1 MNVEDDNDNT
11 GRSIESNNDNIER
24 LKKELVTAQDS
35 DQNDSSSGNDYVTL
49 KAELDSK
56 IPDGDYAECV
66 IRTTK
71 RTVKQEDP
79 LVRQIVYTAFS
90 KDSTNP
96 INLAVLAPT
105 SEGKTYPVLESL
117 QYFPKHHIWKIV
129 KMEYWLIVT
138 ISQ

>member
-1 MNVEDDNDNT
+1 MNGEDDNDNT
-11 GRSIESNNDNIER
+11 GRSSESNNDDIER
-24 LKKELVTAQDS
+24 LKKELVADQ
-35 DQNDSSSGNDYVTL
+35 DQNESSSGNDYVTL

-56 IPDGDYAECV
+56 IHDGDYAECV

-96 INLAVLAPT
+96 INLL
-105 SEGKTYPVLESL
+105 
-117 QYFPKHHIWKIV
+117 F
-129 KMEYWLIVT
+129 
-138 ISQ
+138 